1 MLLRDLSDA
10 YQRLGEPIRKQ
21 LSHRLGR
28 PALQAFTFALLVFCV
43 LKPLHRIDKQQRSIR
58 SQDRLYRRGTQ
69 RGLTGCINFALRQQK
84 IENEDQLQVL
94 ACANSEV
101 ADLANISRLQNLRFI
116 DLRKNRISNLTP
128 LERLDRLSG
137 LNLSDNLIED
147 ISPLLRIQT
156 LRSLNL
162 AGNDSIPC
170 RDVAELTRR
179 LGANFTAPNA
189 CKR

>member
-1 MLLRDLSDA
+1 MPISSLS
-10 YQRLGEPIRKQ
+10 EPIRKQ
-21 LSHRLGR
+21 LSHRFGR
-28 PALQAFTFALLVFCV
+28 PALQAFTFALLVSACSSPYTV
-43 LKPLHRIDKQQRSIR
+43 SINNNAVFDP
-58 SQDRLYRRGTQ
+58 QDRLYTGEVRSADLQ
-69 RGLTGCINFALRQQK
+69 GCINFALRQQK

-116 DLRKNRISNLTP
+116 DLGKNRISNLTP